1 MSVQQWSAEETNAL
15 LAIWSTR
22 ESQDKLEGSVRKK
35 HVYEE
40 IAGEMTTAGFNRSAD
55 QVVNKLKKLKKEYR
69 DQKREMGKS
78 GSGRS
83 KMVHFDVI
91 DSILGHRPAS
101 QSTGALNS
109 ATYLL
114 ESMCASPSSRGVCL
128 RTAREGR
135 NLKGA

>member
-22 ESQDKLEGSVRKK
+22 EIQDKLEGSVRKK
-35 HVYEE
+35 RVYEE
-40 IAGEMTTAGFNRSAD
+40 IAG
-55 QVVNKLKKLKKEYR
+55 VVNKLKKLKEYR

-78 GSGRS
+78 GSGRR

-114 ESMCASPSSRGVCL
+114 ESMGLIYETNVRPKFGRMVVFYAKLGIYQYG
-128 RTAREGR
+128 RE
-135 NLKGA
+135 

>member
-55 QVVNKLKKLKKEYR
+55 QVVNKLKNFKKNTGIKKER
-69 DQKREMGKS
+69 WAKAAADGAKW
-78 GSGRS
+78 
-83 KMVHFDVI
+83 F
-91 DSILGHRPAS
+91 ILTSLTPFWDIGQQVNQPVR
-101 QSTGALNS
+101 
-109 ATYLL
+109 
-114 ESMCASPSSRGVCL
+114 
-128 RTAREGR
+128 
-135 NLKGA
+135 